1 MTVDQDI
8 LVAYV
13 LGGLSPSEEAAVA
26 QHLRAHPDEAAWV
39 RRSFETLAAYALSNA
54 PEAVPDDAETKL
66 LARIQ
71 RAPASVAEN
80 PAARV
85 TVGGSVVS
93 DDTVADGALEGESKS
108 GEPTISKSVNGE
120 PVATKVATK
129 AESSGATGAE
139 REPEAVEEPGGTQNA
154 PPWTSRTL
162 WLGLATAAAIL
173 VLVWLSVFEP
183 RSQNAQIA
191 RELETLCAN
200 QTSTCQTLTNSQS
213 EPIGTVA
220 RRADNSFLVVFDN
233 DPPSDNV
240 YQAWEIVGDT
250 PTSLGTF
257 DSRVVNVTASLPAGS
272 TFGVTLEPS
281 GGSPQPTSTPIALY
295 PLPG

>member
-1 MTVDQDI
+1 MTVDQDV

-13 LGGLSPSEEAAVA
+13 LGGLTPHEEEEVA
-26 QHLRAHPDEAAWV
+26 QHLKTHPDEAAWV
-39 RRSFETLAAYALSNA
+39 RESFETLAAYALSNA
-54 PEAVPDDAETKL
+54 PEALPDDAEAKL
-66 LARIQ
+66 LTRIQ
-71 RAPASVAEN
+71 RAPVN
-80 PAARV
+80 
-85 TVGGSVVS
+85 VGNY
-93 DDTVADGALEGESKS
+93 TVADKTVVSAAAGRTIVDEPVV
-108 GEPTISKSVNGE
+108 GEPIGGE
-120 PVATKVATK
+120 PVEPT
-129 AESSGATGAE
+129 GAARAE
-139 REPEAVEEPGGTQNA
+139 RESEVVRIPEATEEPERSRNA
-154 PPWTSRTL
+154 PPWSSRTL

-191 RELETLCAN
+191 SQLETLCAR
-200 QTSTCQTLTNSQS
+200 QDSTCQTLTNSQS
-213 EPIGTVA
+213 EPIGTLA
-220 RRADNSFLVVFDN
+220 RRIDNSFLVVFDN
-233 DPPSDNV
+233 DPPFDNV

-257 DSRVVNVTASLPAGS
+257 DSRVVNVTSALPAGS